1 MFSAPYRPFASPD
14 DRLRGRRLGSLA
26 LAIAIHLL
34 LLLLLLRQAI
44 HPEMPAEKEGG
55 LTVFNVGA
63 APAPQQKAERKQE
76 SQPQKADD
84 ASKEPT
90 RPKPIKP
97 IVTPNAPKTSMP
109 FIELSSADMASADIA
124 GMAKSSGQSSG
135 ATGDSKASYGPGEGP
150 GGVQLYE
157 ADWYRRPTD
166 AELAGYLP
174 ANAPPDGWGLV
185 ACKTVDHY
193 HVENCQALGE
203 SPLGSGFARAVR
215 QAAWQFLV
223 IPPRINGKPQVG
235 EWVRIRI
242 DYTRRSVA
250 P

>member
-1 MFSAPYRPFASPD
+1 MFSAPYRPFSTQD
-14 DRLRGRRLGSLA
+14 DSLRRRRAGALA
-26 LAIAIHLL
+26 LAIIIHALL
-34 LLLLLLRQAI
+34 LLLVLRQALS
-44 HPEMPAEKEGG
+44 PQMPAEKEGG

-63 APAPQQKAERKQE
+63 APAPQQKKAERKQSE
-76 SQPQKADD
+76 EKKSAPVTQA
-84 ASKEPT
+84 T

-97 IVTPNAPKTSMP
+97 IVTPNAPQTSVP
-109 FIELSSADMASADIA
+109 FIELSSSDMAAADIA
-124 GMAKSSGQSSG
+124 GMAKSNGASSG

-150 GGVQLYE
+150 GGVQLYD
-157 ADWYRRPTD
+157 ADWYRKPTD
-166 AELAGYLP
+166 AELAGYMP

-185 ACKTVDHY
+185 ACKTVEKY

-242 DYTRRSVA
+242 DYTRRTVA